1 MTSKGRGRKRR
12 QPESGE
18 SFMEGI
24 FQEVEESM
32 ANEKAALNAFNQ
44 LKDMQITKDSVKN
57 LPPKALSAYLAAKFD
72 ARVVSFVTSA
82 SPDLAVLP
90 PSLRWETLAKL
101 TGLSESEVS
110 SYAFC
115 KIIISERFLERSI

>member
-1 MTSKGRGRKRR
+1 MTSKGRGWKRR

-57 LPPKALSAYLAAKFD
+57 LPPKALSPYLAEKFD

-82 SPDLAVLP
+82 LPDLAVLP
-90 PSLRWETLAKL
+90 PSLRWETLVKL

-115 KIIISERFLERSI
+115 KIIISERFLERST

>member
-1 MTSKGRGRKRR
+1 
-12 QPESGE
+12 
-18 SFMEGI
+18 MEGI
-24 FQEVEESM
+24 FQEVKESM

-57 LPPKALSAYLAAKFD
+57 LPPKALSVYLVTKFD
-72 ARVVSFVTSA
+72 VRVVSFVTFA

-90 PSLRWETLAKL
+90 PSLRLETLGKL

-110 SYAFC
+110 SYFFV
-115 KIIISERFLERSI
+115 RFFFTLIFS